1 MKITVIQHDIQWN
14 DVAANLA
21 HIGQLLSDAPK
32 SDVYVLTEMFATGF
46 CMKPEK
52 IAQKPDG
59 SIVTTMKGWAQRLD
73 AAVCGSVATEE
84 DGKYYNRLY
93 FVMPDGKVEHYD
105 KRHLFTYSGEHERY
119 AGGKERKIV
128 EFRGVRFLLQVC
140 YDLRFPVW
148 SRNRGDYDTAI
159 YVASWPV
166 SRIQVWDLL
175 LKARSL
181 ENQCYVVGANRVGS
195 DPLCEYSGNS
205 VIVDSYGRVI
215 AESDTEGETYIT
227 ADLDMEKL
235 QSFRSKFSVLN
246 DADDYEIRL

>member
-1 MKITVIQHDIQWN
+1 M
-14 DVAANLA
+14 
-21 HIGQLLSDAPK
+21 
-32 SDVYVLTEMFATGF
+32 
-46 CMKPEK
+46 
-52 IAQKPDG
+52 
-59 SIVTTMKGWAQRLD
+59 
-73 AAVCGSVATEE
+73 
-84 DGKYYNRLY
+84 
-93 FVMPDGKVEHYD
+93 
-105 KRHLFTYSGEHERY
+105 
-119 AGGKERKIV
+119 

-148 SRNRGDYDTAI
+148 SRNRGDYDAAI

-235 QSFRSKFSVLN
+235 QSFRSKFPVLN
-246 DADDYEIRL
+246 DADEYEIRL